1 MNKRI
6 NITLPEQT
14 VRLLDKITKEGDRSR
29 LIDQAV
35 RRYIREET
43 KANIRKQLI
52 EGYEANAKFDLKLA
66 EEWFHVDQEAWDLM
80 DKEDAETR

>member
-14 VRLLDKITKEGDRSR
+14 VRLLDKIIDKGDRSKFIYR
-29 LIDQAV
+29 AIS
-35 RRYIREET
+35 RYIKEQT

-52 EGYEANAKFDLKLA
+52 EGYEANAEFDLKLA
-66 EEWFHVDQEAWDLM
+66 EEWFPIDQQAWDLM
-80 DKEDAETR
+80 DKDDETR